1 MVENPYEPSRVASSP
16 PTALSS
22 GSRKIRM
29 SVFLANCFLLL
40 LFPPICCPCGL
51 GPIGFILQPYL
62 LLLGVP
68 TVLFGFLA
76 PATVE
81 TYRATFL
88 CVYIVNYVIVSYI
101 VGEFAGRILGKKTV
115 PRAVEND
122 EPRQPAP

>member
-16 PTALSS
+16 TTALSS

-29 SVFLANCFLLL
+29 TVFFANCFLFL

-76 PATVE
+76 PETVA

-101 VGEFAGRILGKKTV
+101 VGGFAGRLFGKK
-115 PRAVEND
+115 A
-122 EPRQPAP
+122 APLV